1 MYFQCLGIFMN
12 TNRTIN
18 NAKKNKK
25 DEFYTQYN
33 DIAKEL
39 PYYKEQLANKVIYC
53 NCDNHKYSN
62 FYKFFKENFHE
73 YKLKSVIATYLG
85 FNKYYSYKPNKTVFD
100 GENEIITDLLGSGD
114 FRSIECVNIL
124 QKCDIVITNPPFSLF
139 REFIKLLIEYDK
151 KFIVLGAL
159 TAIGYLELFPFF
171 MTNKIRLSEYLSNI
185 SFEIPNNSYKQQ
197 SNRYWISDNGKTYCS
212 FGNICWYTNLE
223 NTKPLKKLNLIK
235 HYNKN
240 EYQVYDN
247 CNAIN
252 VDKVANIPV
261 DYNGIMGVPITF
273 LAYYNPEQFEIIRL
287 RKGNDG
293 KELSINGKYCYNRI
307 LIKRRNNNK

>member
-1 MYFQCLGIFMN
+1 MN
-12 TNRTIN
+12 TIRTLN

-25 DEFYTQYN
+25 DESYTQYE
-33 DIAKEL
+33 DITKEL
-39 PYYKEQLANKVIYC
+39 PYYKEQLANKIIYC
-53 NCDNHKYSN
+53 NCDNPQFSN
-62 FYKFFKENFHE
+62 FYKYLKDNFHE
-73 YKLKSVIATYLG
+73 YKLKKLVATYLG
-85 FNKYYSYKPNKTVFD
+85 LYEYYSYKPNKTVFD
-100 GENEIITDLLGSGD
+100 GENEIITDLFGTGD

-124 QKCDIVITNPPFSLF
+124 QECDVVITNPPFSLF
-139 REFIKLLIEYDK
+139 REFIKLLIEHDK

-159 TAIGYLELFPFF
+159 TAIGYIDIFPFF
-171 MTNKIRLSEYLSNI
+171 IENKIRLSEYLSNI
-185 SFEIPNNSYKQQ
+185 SFEIPNGYKQQ
-197 SNRYWISDNGKTYCS
+197 SSRCWISDNGKTYCS

-223 NTKPLKKLNLIK
+223 NNKPLKKLNLTK
-235 HYNKN
+235 YYNPY
-240 EYQVYDN
+240 EYRLYDN

-252 VDKVANIPV
+252 VDRVADIPV

-293 KELSINGKYCYNRI
+293 KDLSINGEYCYNRI